1 MMKPLLSVLLLC
13 LSLPATGSA
22 AETLYNGI
30 ALPDVWP
37 PVDMNPGDPEPMPV
51 PYLKEPP
58 KVIAIDVGRQLFVDD
73 FLIESSTL
81 KRVYHTA
88 EKYEGNPVFK
98 PETKRELAVTEGW
111 EGGEAAMIF
120 LGQGGVFYDPA
131 EKHFKM
137 YYTAGWR
144 GPLALATSPDMK
156 RWTRPDP
163 RLVEGNVL
171 LPEGSRW
178 TGPKLTSSGADNSV
192 WLDLDAKPAERLKYM
207 TCWMQVPKEQRVEG
221 ITHSLHVSDGRTWSD
236 AAVTGLAQDYCSF
249 FYNPFRQKWC
259 FSIKRGGPRGRS
271 RWYAENSDFMKGAD
285 WSKAVHWTHADKL
298 DLPEPEGAYPGA
310 GEPAQLYALNA
321 VAYESLMIGMHSIH
335 RGPKN
340 EICEKGKFPKLIDLE
355 VGFSRDGFHWDRP
368 DRRSFIKGSRTE
380 GAWDRGYL
388 HSATGVFVVL
398 EDKLVFP
405 YTGTSGVAPG
415 GTRGMYTGGSV
426 GLAMLRRDGFASVE
440 AGAEAG
446 MLTTRPVTFKGSH
459 VFVNAA
465 VSPQGSLQ
473 VVVLDESDKVLAAS
487 KGISGEDMTKW
498 RVEWQGITDLS
509 ALSGKKV
516 KFRFQL
522 TNGALYSFWVTPD
535 PGGASHGYVGAGGPG
550 FAGVRDVPKA
560 K

>member
-1 MMKPLLSVLLLC
+1 MKPLLSVLLLC